1 MRILRTAKTFVFVV
15 LPATALVASG
25 GSLFG
30 PAMHAQQAPATSAGL
45 DMTAL
50 DKTVDAC
57 TDFYQYACGGWMATH
72 PIPADQSSWG
82 RANELDE
89 RNQATLRKILED
101 AEAHP
106 KADPDSKKIGDFYA
120 SCMDDSA
127 ANQKGLSVVQPEL
140 DRINAM
146 TKPADLIAEVA
157 RLHAMGVDALF
168 GFGSQEDFKDSKVE
182 MATFEQGGLGLP
194 DRDYYLKDDA
204 QSQELRKKYGAH
216 VSKML
221 TFTDEGS
228 DQADADTKSI
238 VDLETA
244 LAKVSM
250 DRVMRRDPANVY
262 HKMTREEL
270 TALTPAF
277 DWQAYLAAV
286 KAPAFTALNVGQPDF
301 FKGTDALIA
310 STPMNVWKAY
320 LRWHVLHSTARFL
333 SAKIYDENF
342 DFFGRTLTGAKEPRP
357 RWKRCVQ
364 YTDESLGEALG
375 RYYVDETFGAEGKA
389 RMLTMVNA
397 LEASL
402 EKDIQG
408 LDWMTADTKKQALVK
423 LHAVTNKIGY
433 PDTWRDYSVGPHR
446 PRRFPRQSQ
455 PRVCVRVRARSRQ
468 DRQRRGQERVADD
481 AADAERLLPPHHEQ
495 HQFPRG
501 DPAAAV
507 LRSRER
513 RCDELRGD
521 WRGDRPRA
529 DARLRRSGPAFRRRG
544 QPARLVER
552 GRLEGVREPREL
564 RRRRVRQVRGDSRR
578 EAERPAD
585 ARREHGRQRRRPHRT
600 DGAAADGREQSAAA
614 GRRPDDGSAVLHR
627 VRAGLVP
634 EPAARG
640 RADARDRGSALAG
653 TRARQRRRVEHAGIP
668 ESVLV
673 QGGIADGESEHVP
686 RLVGRVVDG
695 RSSRTLPTLL
705 RSTIRH
711 TVGSGFSRTYFSSSA
726 FNDTSARSHP
736 LPITS

>member
-15 LPATALVASG
+15 LPATAIVASG

-30 PAMHAQQAPATSAGL
+30 PAMHAQQAPAKSAGL
-45 DMTAL
+45 DLTAL

-146 TKPADLIAEVA
+146 AKPADLIAEVA
-157 RLHAMGVDALF
+157 RLHTMGVDALF

-182 MATFEQGGLGLP
+182 MATLAQGGLGLP

-204 QSQELRKKYGAH
+204 QSQELRKKYSTH

-270 TALTPAF
+270 TSLTPAF
-277 DWQAYLAAV
+277 DWTGYLAAV
-286 KAPAFTALNVGQPDF
+286 KAPAFTAINVGQPDF

-310 STPMNVWKAY
+310 STPMPVWKAY
-320 LRWHVLHSTARFL
+320 LRWHVLHATARFL
-333 SAKIYDENF
+333 GSKIYDENF

-433 PDTWRDYSVGPHR
+433 PDKWRDYSA
-446 PRRFPRQSQ
+446 
-455 PRVCVRVRARSRQ
+455 VRI
-468 DRQRRGQERVADD
+468 
-481 AADAERLLPPHHEQ
+481 
-495 HQFPRG
+495 
-501 DPAAAV
+501 
-507 LRSRER
+507 
-513 RCDELRGD
+513 
-521 WRGDRPRA
+521 
-529 DARLRRSGPAFRRRG
+529 
-544 QPARLVER
+544 
-552 GRLEGVREPREL
+552 
-564 RRRRVRQVRGDSRR
+564 VRGDFLGNHTR
-578 EAERPAD
+578 AY
-585 ARREHGRQRRRPHRT
+585 
-600 DGAAADGREQSAAA
+600 
-614 GRRPDDGSAVLHR
+614 AV
-627 VRAGLVP
+627 
-634 EPAARG
+634 EF
-640 RADARDRGSALAG
+640 ARDLGKIGKGVDKSEWLMTPPTLNAYYHP
-653 TRARQRRRVEHAGIP
+653 VMNNINFPAGILQP
-668 ESVLV
+668 PFFDRANDDATNFGAIGAVIGHELTHGFDDQGRHFDAEGNLRDWWTEADSKEFESRASCVADEYGKFEAIPGVKLNGRLTLGENTADN
-673 QGGIADGESEHVP
+673 GGVRIA
-686 RLVGRVVDG
+686 RMALMQ
-695 RSSRTLPTLL
+695 
-705 RSTIRH
+705 
-711 TVGSGFSRTYFSSSA
+711 TVGSTPPPPVDGLTMDQRFFIAYAQVWCQNQRPEIARMLATVDPHSPGRARVNGECGSTEFQKAFSCKADAPMVSPTMC
-726 FNDTSARSHP
+726 HVW
-736 LPITS
+736 